1 MEKAIF
7 DLTLYPEKPGV
18 YLMKNG
24 AGIVLYV
31 GKAKNLRNRLRQ
43 YFSFT
48 DTRAMIPHLLSN
60 TSTIE
65 TILCFSEKEALL
77 LEHTLIKKHKPKY
90 NVLLKD
96 DKSYICLF
104 IDPKSLWPKLELIR
118 IKDSNRKKGLYFG
131 PYFQT
136 YAARQAY
143 KVLSEYF
150 GLRQC
155 SDYEMNNR
163 KRPCLLY
170 GMKKCLA
177 PCMGYA
183 SKEDYQNAYQEV
195 IDFLEGHGKKLLSAF
210 KEKIDQ
216 ASDALEYEKAG
227 ALYKTYKMLES
238 IAASRQM
245 MIHLQS
251 GDADIFNVYTQGS
264 SGVVVKLLYRDGKVA
279 GQETMHFE
287 DSINEGSDLLS
298 QILLQHYALTRPA
311 QQIIVPFALDETDA
325 LCEIL
330 SENVSYKVKMNTYQ
344 KGDKKALLNLA
355 FENAKLQ
362 FEQKQ
367 DEVELLLELEEKAH
381 LSRFPEVI
389 ECFDLSNLAGSEP
402 VACKIRFEGG
412 KLAKAGKRLFKIK
425 EAKGSDDYGGMK
437 ETLMRSLKHSKEEN
451 TVPDLLLIDGGKGQV
466 HIALDVLKE
475 LDIACCDVIGLVKED
490 ARHDKGL
497 RIEKIIHPNFPDP
510 IALDKRSKVLFFLQ
524 NIRDKTHE
532 AAISF
537 NQKRQKTRIIK
548 SQLDEIEGIGPI
560 KKKNLLKHFGSIQKI
575 KEASL
580 QNLQEV
586 AGIHQQDAKNIYTFF
601 HNSNN

>member
-18 YLMKNG
+18 YLMKNAEG
-24 AGIVLYV
+24 LVLYV

-48 DTRAMIPHLLSN
+48 DTRVMIPHLLSK
-60 TSTIE
+60 TQSIE

-77 LEHTLIKKHKPKY
+77 LENTLIKKHKPKY

-104 IDPKSLWPKLELIR
+104 MDPKSEWPKLELIR
-118 IKDSNRKKGLYFG
+118 TKDSGRKKGLYFG
-131 PYFQT
+131 PYSQT

-155 SDYEMNNR
+155 SDYEMKNR

-183 SKEDYQNAYQEV
+183 EKKAYKEACDEV
-195 IDFLEGHGKKLLSAF
+195 IEFLEGHGKKLLLQF
-210 KEKIDQ
+210 KEKIQ
-216 ASDALEYEKAG
+216 EASDSLEYEKAG
-227 ALYKTYKMLES
+227 ALYKTLKMLEQ
-238 IAASRQM
+238 ITYSRQM
-245 MIHLQS
+245 MVKVQS
-251 GDADIFNVYTQGS
+251 GDADIFNLYLQGS
-264 SGVVVKLLYRDGKVA
+264 RGVVVKLLYREGKVV
-279 GQETMHFE
+279 GQDAMHFE

-298 QILLQHYALTRPA
+298 QILLQHYATTSPA
-311 QQIIVPFALDETDA
+311 EQIITPIVLDESSA
-325 LCEIL
+325 LSEIL
-330 SENVSYKVKMNTYQ
+330 SENLSYKVKISSYQ
-344 KGDKKALLNLA
+344 KGDKKALLDLA

-367 DEVELLLELEEKAH
+367 DDVELLLELEEKAH
-381 LSRFPEVI
+381 LSRFPDVI
-389 ECFDLSNLAGSEP
+389 ECFDLSNLAGSDP

-412 KLAKAGKRLFKIK
+412 KLSKAGKRLFKIK
-425 EAKGSDDYGGMK
+425 EAKGGDDYGGMK
-437 ETLMRSLKHSKEEN
+437 ETLLRSLKHSKEDN
-451 TVPDLLLIDGGKGQV
+451 TLPDLILIDGGKGQV
-466 HIALDVLKE
+466 NIALEALKE
-475 LDIACCDVIGLVKED
+475 LDIACCDVIGLVKEG

-497 RIEKIIHPNFPDP
+497 RIEKIVHPGFTDP
-510 IALDKRSKVLFFLQ
+510 IVLDKRSNVLFFLQ
-524 NIRDKTHE
+524 NIRDKTHD
-532 AAISF
+532 AAIGF

-548 SQLDEIEGIGPI
+548 SQLDEIVGIGPI
-560 KKKNLLKHFGSIQKI
+560 KKKNLLKHFSSIQKI

-580 QNLQEV
+580 ESLQE
-586 AGIHQQDAKNIYTFF
+586 APGINKSDAKKIYDFF
-601 HNSNN
+601 HNSNS